1 MTQILILI
9 SITVTNYCHHCTGK
23 CWLVAVWDAVYTR
36 MLARVQWRKIKS
48 W

>member
-1 MTQILILI
+1 LHWQVLARHG
-9 SITVTNYCHHCTGK
+9 VTGSS
-23 CWLVAVWDAVYTR
+23 VAVWDAVYTT